1 MRALGRLSSLYLAA
15 VVLPF
20 LPSCDANGDDVL
32 GPADELA
39 VLRELAFVREE
50 EGISDAFDLDGRSS
64 GEDDPQGCYHADVLG
79 LDGEQGIDNAF
90 ANVLPALEVAG
101 GAALEPLIQAS
112 INDGRLLLMIGLDGI
127 EDRQNDECVR
137 LRLSRGTGQPAVG
150 GDGLLLAGQT
160 FDPEPERG
168 ESVVECA
175 TLSDGVLRGSP
186 FSLRLELNIFDEY
199 IDLTMLDSVL
209 ELHLLP
215 EYGYVGRMGGG
226 VSVQEVKDNVA
237 TLDGIGDEIPA
248 MIESILDINADLAP
262 DSFGNCTQMSV
273 AFHFTA
279 APAFYFSDEL
289 PEADSVETPDSDQ

>member
-1 MRALGRLSSLYLAA
+1 VRALLAICVASSVAL
-15 VVLPF
+15 VLP
-20 LPSCDANGDDVL
+20 LLSACGPQGGDTIL

-39 VLRELAFVREE
+39 VLREMSFVREE
-50 EGISDAFDLDGRSS
+50 DGISDAFDLDGITSD
-64 GEDDPQGCYHADVLG
+64 ENEPQGCYHADVLG
-79 LDGEQGIDNAF
+79 PDGQEGIDNAF

-101 GAALEPLIQAS
+101 GAAIEPLIQAS

-137 LRLSRGTGQPAVG
+137 MRLSRGAGQPAVG
-150 GDGLLLAGQT
+150 GDGLILPGQT

-168 ESVVECA
+168 ESVVDCA
-175 TLSDGVLRGSP
+175 TIEGGVLRGSP

-199 IDLTMLDSVL
+199 IDLTMLDSVM
-209 ELHLLP
+209 ELQLLP

-248 MIESILDINADLAP
+248 MIDSILDINADLAP

-273 AFHFTA
+273 AFYFTA
-279 APAFYFSDEL
+279 AAAFYFADE
-289 PEADSVETPDSDQ
+289 PPVGGAVPDP